1 MSCKE
6 NTPINNTTKET
17 TIPVID
23 TSHGDRSSADRVGNT
38 LANLMGPL
46 TSWLTNA
53 SSPRPVSAKGRHST
67 EVTPRRDEETAS
79 NPQNHKLDPETS
91 NQDDQPIQSDEEL
104 SEVSSAYVASDEGDD
119 DYEFTYEDDDDD
131 LPIDSDPFFGD
142 TPTKLR
148 RPRQSDQPTEEQ
160 LEAIR
165 KVLEEDKAKEASK
178 MASIRKNNPP
188 DLIVVP
194 HPLLKDQN
202 DNATEMLMSIRSSF
216 GGDVFHIIG
225 LNEPLLEMKL
235 KFLQDFDLPLEE
247 LHELE
252 FLCGYYVIQDDDT
265 VQKLEIG
272 TESIIYC
279 QKIEAMRYDLSPE
292 PAAIPELVPC
302 VYGEEADALN
312 SASVHEEEAMRQT
325 PQTGEGVDAA
335 TSTGMHGSRLAL
347 I

>member
-1 MSCKE
+1 MSCNE

-17 TIPVID
+17 TTSVID
-23 TSHGDRSSADRVGNT
+23 TNHEDRSSADRVGNT

-53 SSPRPVSAKGRHST
+53 SNPRPVSAKIHHSP
-67 EVTPRRDEETAS
+67 EITPRVEEETTS
-79 NPQNHKLDPETS
+79 SPQNHELDQETS

-104 SEVSSAYVASDEGDD
+104 SEVGSAYVASDEGDD

-142 TPTKLR
+142 TPSKLQ

-165 KVLEEDKAKEASK
+165 KVLEEDKEKEASK

-225 LNEPLLEMKL
+225 LTEPLLEMKL

-265 VQKLEIG
+265 VQKVRRPIH
-272 TESIIYC
+272 C
-279 QKIEAMRYDLSPE
+279 
-292 PAAIPELVPC
+292 C
-302 VYGEEADALN
+302 VLLDKEY
-312 SASVHEEEAMRQT
+312 
-325 PQTGEGVDAA
+325 
-335 TSTGMHGSRLAL
+335 
-347 I
+347 

>member
-17 TIPVID
+17 TTPVID
-23 TSHGDRSSADRVGNT
+23 TSHEDRSSADRVGNT
-38 LANLMGPL
+38 LTDLMGPL

-53 SSPRPVSAKGRHST
+53 SSPRLVSAKARHSP
-67 EVTPRRDEETAS
+67 EATARS
-79 NPQNHKLDPETS
+79 DKEATSDQQNHKLDQETS
-91 NQDDQPIQSDEEL
+91 NQNDQSIQSDGEL
-104 SEVSSAYVASDEGDD
+104 SDVGSAYAASDEDDD
-119 DYEFTYEDDDDD
+119 DYNFTYEEDDDD

-142 TPTKLR
+142 TPTKL
-148 RPRQSDQPTEEQ
+148 PRSHQSDQPTEEQ

-165 KVLEEDKAKEASK
+165 KVLEEDKEKEASK
-178 MASIRKNNPP
+178 KASIRKNNPP

-194 HPLLKDQN
+194 HPLLKDHN

-235 KFLQDFDLPLEE
+235 KFLQDFDLSLKE

-265 VQKLEIG
+265 VQKVRRPIH
-272 TESIIYC
+272 C
-279 QKIEAMRYDLSPE
+279 
-292 PAAIPELVPC
+292 C
-302 VYGEEADALN
+302 VLLDKEC
-312 SASVHEEEAMRQT
+312 
-325 PQTGEGVDAA
+325 
-335 TSTGMHGSRLAL
+335 
-347 I
+347 